1 MRLKLYRAASMPE
14 AMKRIRA
21 ELGADAIILATRRV
35 AGEVEVTAALEPEE
49 DAAEPLLIP
58 PSPAPADLAPPAG
71 GSGGARRAVDPGGTA
86 PPPAGLA
93 VHNLPPGLAAG
104 LAAGGALEERLAAT
118 LEFAPLPAG
127 APRPLL
133 LVGPPGAGKTLT
145 CAKLA
150 ARWVL
155 GEGGNAAAGPPLVVT
170 TDDQR
175 AGATEQLAAFTRLL
189 GLTLA
194 VAPGPAALAKALL
207 RRGAPGAPALIDT
220 AGCDPFAPAEAAAL
234 RALAR
239 AAEAEIALVLPAGLD
254 AEEAAELARG
264 FAALGARHLIP
275 TRLDLTRRLGGVL
288 AAAAA
293 APLALGEAG
302 SGPGVADG
310 LTPLT
315 PALLAERL
323 LSPLPARTPLEFAA
337 A

>member
-14 AMKRIRA
+14 AMRRIRA
-21 ELGADAIILATRRV
+21 ELGTDAIILATRRV
-35 AGEVEVTAALEPEE
+35 ADEVEVTAALEPEE

-58 PSPAPADLAPPAG
+58 PPPAPAGPVPP
-71 GSGGARRAVDPGGTA
+71 GGAGVPGAAGRAAAA
-86 PPPAGLA
+86 P
-93 VHNLPPGLAAG
+93 PPGLAAHNLPAG
-104 LAAGGALEERLAAT
+104 LAAGLAGGALEERLAAM

-150 ARWVL
+150 ARRVL
-155 GEGGNAAAGPPLVVT
+155 GGEAAAAAGPPLVVT
-170 TDDQR
+170 TDDR
-175 AGATEQLAAFTRLL
+175 RTGATEQLAAFTRLL

-194 VAPGPAALAKALL
+194 VAPGPAALAKAL
-207 RRGAPGAPALIDT
+207 RHRGGSGTPALIDT

-234 RALAR
+234 RDLAR

-315 PALLAERL
+315 PALLAARL
-323 LSPLPARTPLEFAA
+323 LAPLPLRTPLEPAA
-337 A
+337 